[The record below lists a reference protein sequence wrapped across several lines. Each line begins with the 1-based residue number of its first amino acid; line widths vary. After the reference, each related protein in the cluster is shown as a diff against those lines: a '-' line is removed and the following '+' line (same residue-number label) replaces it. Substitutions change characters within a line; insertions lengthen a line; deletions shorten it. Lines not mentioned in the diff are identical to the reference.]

1 MLSFASRVCVTFTAA
16 RGHSLD
22 SQLLAVTEGEA
33 IIGESAEHD
42 GGVHHVL
49 LEAQEP
55 HVQTLEP
62 HEHSI
67 VCATQ
72 ARRKVL

>member
-1 MLSFASRVCVTFTAA
+1 MTFMTACL
-16 RGHSLD
+16 SLD
-22 SQLLAVTEGEA
+22 SQPLAVTEGETV
-33 IIGESAEHD
+33 IGEGAEHD

-62 HEHSI
+62 HEHRILCGTSQEKGSE
-67 VCATQ
+67 TQ
-72 ARRKVL
+72 TAFGRAS